1 MEFRLSK
8 RCQGLLGPG
17 SPPRFSSSR
26 RCLLSLSS
34 ASHAMVTDTLIQ
46 LATSMRQAVSRRLGW
61 TGSSDL
67 LRLPDELLYH
77 ICAGVADADKQARM
91 RGDWKDSQS
100 LAAMSRTCRRVRG
113 PALRAL
119 LFDPSERIFE
129 GVDKAAATRGDW
141 HRLCALVDLLRA
153 QPYLGQYIQHLDA
166 LAEIAYAKFAEREFT
181 WSAEVDGV
189 LVRLLAMSPNLRS
202 VDVFPVKKKAAV
214 AMKWLDV
221 LRMLRR
227 LDLVI
232 VTDPSPE
239 YTLRHL
245 VFPFLSYRK
254 IPSRVR
260 LSIENFRF
268 HGHILAHHRHAVV
281 AGNTSLSITEGGV
294 DDAESWRHHPLSFP
308 KLQHLTL
315 APPALPLCLSRG
327 LAPPTL
333 QSFTIRTSSMLRKR
347 AVEDRDVLEKF
358 WIDRYQPFLSE
369 LHQLPALERMYLE
382 LAPFNADI
390 LRALGHVAPAL
401 RRLVFRQPAWRGAAV
416 RNAETDADILDAIS
430 SLNMLRRLEVLT
442 VPDDDEPDVLPAT
455 KAYCKTRGIDRP
467 APLRRSV
474 SLLSLARSHNCECWP
489 GLLSLF
495 CLTETFFCSPYCLCR
510 CAVFEFSP
518 SSSSSAHGPRRATT
532 ASQDTPT
539 AILPPHTFYE
549 PVSPIASR
557 PSIPRAMSSAILYLP
572 EELLDLICDYVVELE
587 RDGIVTTLALLSTC
601 RRLFPS
607 ARRALWF
614 DPTRI
619 LRRHGWDRALL
630 FQNVLLKKPDLGRLI
645 VHLDW
650 LVEVHSALYEAR
662 VNHLSIENWTRHL
675 LSACPGLR
683 SLAVFPSIES
693 EWPAELTALSSLR
706 HLTIAARW
714 ADAWFERDWT
724 NYFAFLDTLDPII
737 LPPLALCLNRFEIW
751 SDSSHQ
757 QVPLDL
763 RNVGRM
769 TVRPEYHAGLGFLP
783 DILPT
788 ASYATNR
795 QFFFPFHALPRL
807 SVLRH
812 LILHFVRLDYNAFCD
827 LVDAAPHLEHI
838 DFKYSGWDGCE
849 WDYPPE
855 LINAALAS
863 LLGDLPLLR
872 FLDLGVLPVANYRSP
887 MRPLTEYCAG
897 RGIEFQWRPVAGPLP
912 GYEVAGDPGEI
923 IDPGPLDEQDEIEAD
938 IRHPRAVLQREPQL
952 GDVDLSDALVEDP
965 FGSAP
970 SSREATPAEARQFQ
984 IVFEDL
990 SDSSNTDS
998 SSTPSPPSS
1007 PDYLP
1012 APLDD
1017 PRLASDYEARDTV
1030 DEPDEEPWWDWSRP
1044 CDFEAADKAWR
1055 SWRRMLRP
1063 GRSPFHSTLGA
1074 SETQR
1079 HRCVN
1084 GS

>member
-1 MEFRLSK
+1 
-8 RCQGLLGPG
+8 
-17 SPPRFSSSR
+17 
-26 RCLLSLSS
+26 
-34 ASHAMVTDTLIQ
+34 
-46 LATSMRQAVSRRLGW
+46 
-61 TGSSDL
+61 
-67 LRLPDELLYH
+67 
-77 ICAGVADADKQARM
+77 
-91 RGDWKDSQS
+91 
-100 LAAMSRTCRRVRG
+100 
-113 PALRAL
+113 
-119 LFDPSERIFE
+119 
-129 GVDKAAATRGDW
+129 
-141 HRLCALVDLLRA
+141 
-153 QPYLGQYIQHLDA
+153 
-166 LAEIAYAKFAEREFT
+166 
-181 WSAEVDGV
+181 
-189 LVRLLAMSPNLRS
+189 
-202 VDVFPVKKKAAV
+202 
-214 AMKWLDV
+214 
-221 LRMLRR
+221 
-227 LDLVI
+227 
-232 VTDPSPE
+232 
-239 YTLRHL
+239 
-245 VFPFLSYRK
+245 
-254 IPSRVR
+254 
-260 LSIENFRF
+260 
-268 HGHILAHHRHAVV
+268 
-281 AGNTSLSITEGGV
+281 
-294 DDAESWRHHPLSFP
+294 
-308 KLQHLTL
+308 
-315 APPALPLCLSRG
+315 
-327 LAPPTL
+327 
-333 QSFTIRTSSMLRKR
+333 
-347 AVEDRDVLEKF
+347 
-358 WIDRYQPFLSE
+358 
-369 LHQLPALERMYLE
+369 
-382 LAPFNADI
+382 
-390 LRALGHVAPAL
+390 
-401 RRLVFRQPAWRGAAV
+401 
-416 RNAETDADILDAIS
+416 
-430 SLNMLRRLEVLT
+430 
-442 VPDDDEPDVLPAT
+442 
-455 KAYCKTRGIDRP
+455 
-467 APLRRSV
+467 
-474 SLLSLARSHNCECWP
+474 
-489 GLLSLF
+489 
-495 CLTETFFCSPYCLCR
+495 
-510 CAVFEFSP
+510 
-518 SSSSSAHGPRRATT
+518 
-532 ASQDTPT
+532 
-539 AILPPHTFYE
+539 
-549 PVSPIASR
+549 
-557 PSIPRAMSSAILYLP
+557 MSSAILYLP

-724 NYFAFLDTLDPII
+724 NYFAFLDTLDVSRLTSLTLSDFYAETLDYRQPII

-783 DILPT
+783 DILPSGLEYLTLEPLYTARFMSST

-1017 PRLASDYEARDTV
+1017 PRLASDYEARDTDV
-1030 DEPDEEPWWDWSRP
+1030 
-1044 CDFEAADKAWR
+1044 EA
-1055 SWRRMLRP
+1055 
-1063 GRSPFHSTLGA
+1063 GTFPFP
-1074 SETQR
+1074 
-1079 HRCVN
+1079 
-1084 GS
+1084 